1 MTDQN
6 QADRPEPPATSLA
19 TSRRGFLTAAAALS
33 GPLLVSP
40 RLAFGAEANSRL
52 TVGLVGCGGR
62 GTWIADLFQKHGGY
76 QFVAAADYFQD
87 RADAFGAK
95 AQVSAERRYSGLQG
109 YARLLQTDVDAVV
122 IESPPF
128 FHPRQAAD
136 AVDAGKHVYLAKP
149 TAVDLPGCRTV
160 EESARKATET
170 KRAFLVDFQTRTDPF
185 YREAVKRSQYG
196 DIGRIVCGEAVY
208 VCGPTWGDQ
217 AKWLTEK
224 PNDPELRLRAWGLDR
239 ALSGDV
245 ITEQNI
251 HALDVATWVLDA
263 APLSAVGTG
272 GRGGRKAGSC
282 WDHFSVVYAFP
293 QEVTVSFSSKQL
305 GDGADDI
312 SCKMYGTDGTFDSHY
327 FGEVA
332 IRGKLPYKG
341 GKIPN
346 LYTDGAIANIAAFH
360 EAILRGDF
368 TNPTVGPSVRSNL
381 TTILGRTAA
390 YRGSRVTWDEMMAAN
405 EALPADLSGLR
416 S

>member
-1 MTDQN
+1 MTQKG
-6 QADRPEPPATSLA
+6 RPARPAGAPA
-19 TSRRGFLTAAAALS
+19 TSRRALLTAAAAVS

-40 RLAFGAEANSRL
+40 RVAFAAEANSRV

-87 RADAFGAK
+87 KVDAFGSQ
-95 AQVSAERRYSGLQG
+95 AQVSGERRYSGLQG
-109 YARLLQTDVDAVV
+109 YARLLQSDVDAVL

-149 TAVDLPGCRTV
+149 IAVDVPGCRTV
-160 EESARKATET
+160 EESGRKATDA
-170 KRAFLVDFQTRTDPF
+170 RRVFLVDFQTRTDPF

-196 DIGRIVCGEAVY
+196 DLGRIVCGEAVY
-208 VCGPTWGDQ
+208 VCGPTWDVQ
-217 AKWLTEK
+217 VKWLTDK

-263 APLSAVGTG
+263 APVSAMGTG
-272 GRGGRKAGSC
+272 GRGARKAGSC
-282 WDHFSVVYAFP
+282 CDHFSVVYQFP
-293 QEVTVSFSSKQL
+293 QDVTVTFYSKQL

-346 LYTDGAIANIAAFH
+346 LYTDGAIANIAGFH
-360 EAILRGDF
+360 EAIVHGDF
-368 TNPTVGPSVRSNL
+368 TTPTVAASVRSNL

-390 YRGSRVTWDEMMAAN
+390 YRGSKVTWDEMMAAN
-405 EALPADLSGLR
+405 EELPADLSGLR

>member
-1 MTDQN
+1 MTDED
-6 QADRPEPPATSLA
+6 DRPQHPAGA
-19 TSRRGFLTAAAALS
+19 AAGRRGFLKAAAAAS

-40 RLAFGAEANSRL
+40 RVAFGTQANSRVTL
-52 TVGLVGCGGR
+52 GLVGCGGR

-76 QFVAAADYFQD
+76 RFVAAADYFQEKV
-87 RADAFGAK
+87 DAFGSQ
-95 AQVSAERRYSGLQG
+95 AQVPAERRHSGLQG
-109 YARLLQTDVDAVV
+109 CARLLQTDVEAVV

-149 TAVDLPGCRTV
+149 IAVDVPGCRVV
-160 EESARKATET
+160 EESGRKATET

-208 VCGPTWGDQ
+208 VCGPTWEAQ

-251 HALDVATWVLDA
+251 HALDVASWVLDA
-263 APLSAVGTG
+263 APLAAVGTG
-272 GRGGRKAGSC
+272 GRGARKAGSC
-282 WDHFSVVYAFP
+282 YDHFSVVYAFP
-293 QEVTVSFSSKQL
+293 QDVTVTFYSKQL

-360 EAILRGDF
+360 EAIVHADF
-368 TNPTVGPSVRSNL
+368 TNPTVAPSVRSNL
-381 TTILGRTAA
+381 TTILGRMAA

-405 EALPADLSGLR
+405 EELPADLSGLR